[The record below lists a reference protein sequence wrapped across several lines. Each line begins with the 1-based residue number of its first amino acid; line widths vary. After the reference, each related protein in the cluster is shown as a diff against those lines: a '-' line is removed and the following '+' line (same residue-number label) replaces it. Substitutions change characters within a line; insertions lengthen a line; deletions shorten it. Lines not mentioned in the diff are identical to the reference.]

1 MFESKKDKIKDYIIA
16 ILLAVIAILAGFIF
30 SKYLIDKNMA
40 DRDKTKSTTKKA
52 IHNYFSNL
60 EADGYVLNDFSTS
73 SNFDYNLGKI
83 NLFKKDYEIT
93 IENNYYECNPECNY
107 MYKVGINNKEIY
119 KSSFL
124 AGIKIGVIGN
134 YVAIQEIY
142 HNGANKLILYRPNDA
157 YIIESLNFKGSLNIT
172 YNEGTYVI
180 NVLEQ
185 NCSTL
190 KYQNTKVT
198 YNKENDEFLT
208 ESIPTDEVVKDS
220 IC

>member
-1 MFESKKDKIKDYIIA
+1 MFETKKDKIKDYIIA
-16 ILLAVIAILAGFIF
+16 FLLAVIAILAGYMF
-30 SKYLIDKNMA
+30 SKYLINKNMA
-40 DRDKTKSTTKKA
+40 DRDKTKTTTKKA
-52 IHNYFSNL
+52 LHNYFSNL

-73 SNFDYNLGKI
+73 SNFNYNLGKI
-83 NLFKKDYEIT
+83 KLFKKEYEIS

-172 YNEGTYVI
+172 YNENIYEL
-180 NVLEQ
+180 NLLEQ
-185 NCSTL
+185 NCSTM

-198 YNKENDEFLT
+198 YDKKKDEFLT
-208 ESIPTDEVVKDS
+208 ESTPTEEVINNT